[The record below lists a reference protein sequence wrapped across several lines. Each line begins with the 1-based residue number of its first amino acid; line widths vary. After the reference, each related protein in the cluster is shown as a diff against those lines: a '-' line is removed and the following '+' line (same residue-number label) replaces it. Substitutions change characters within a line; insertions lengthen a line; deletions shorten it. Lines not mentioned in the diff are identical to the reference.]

1 MGVMAPPSQ
10 KDLPIGLVLTM
21 GMGMGGISIPMPVSF
36 HLMYPRPEDIQ
47 YTYPTR
53 GTVIQTFDG
62 GFVDDF
68 GEGLVD
74 ILVSGNTGWRGG
86 LLDGKTSFIALRE
99 LVIRMYHKLR
109 ALQAAASL
117 PIENVK
123 LYWVD
128 TLNLCVYEVYPLSFT
143 GKKNKQHPLLYQYT
157 LRMTGIKS
165 FGVADMIGGPF

>member
-1 MGVMAPPSQ
+1 MAPPSQ

-21 GMGMGGISIPMPVSF
+21 GMGIGGFSLSMPVSF
-36 HLMYPRPEDIQ
+36 FLLNPRPEDIQ

-53 GTVIQTFDG
+53 GTIIQTFDG

-74 ILVSGNTGWRGG
+74 ILVSGTTGWRGG
-86 LLDGKTSFIALRE
+86 LIDGKTGFLALRE

-109 ALQAAASL
+109 ALQAAAGR
-117 PIENVK
+117 PIEDVK

-128 TLNLCVYEVYPLSFT
+128 TLNTCVYEVYPLSFT
-143 GKKNKQHPLLYQYT
+143 GKKNKQRPLLYQYT

-165 FGVADMIGGPF
+165 FGVADLIGGFL

>member
-1 MGVMAPPSQ
+1 MAPPSQ

-21 GMGMGGISIPMPVSF
+21 GMSIGGFSIPAPVSF
-36 HLMYPRPEDIQ
+36 HLFSPRPEDVQ
-47 YTYPTR
+47 YAYSTR
-53 GTVIQTFDG
+53 GTIIQTFDG

-74 ILVSGNTGWRGG
+74 ILVSGTTGWRGG
-86 LLDGKTSFIALRE
+86 MLDGMSSFVILRE
-99 LVIRMYHKLR
+99 LVVRMYHKLR
-109 ALQAAASL
+109 AMQATAGL

-128 TLNLCVYEVYPLSFT
+128 SLNLCVYEVYPLSFT
-143 GKKNKQHPLLYQYT
+143 GKKNKQRPLMYQYT

-165 FGVADMIGGPF
+165 FGVSDIIGGLL